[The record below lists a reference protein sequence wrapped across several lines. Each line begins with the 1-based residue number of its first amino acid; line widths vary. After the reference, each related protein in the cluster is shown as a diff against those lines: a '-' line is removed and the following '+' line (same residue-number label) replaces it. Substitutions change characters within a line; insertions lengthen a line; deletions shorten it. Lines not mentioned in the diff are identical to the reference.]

1 MESQLKQ
8 AKERMEAGGHTAV
21 ACREGVFYTADERG
35 VRPLLAWLDG
45 GVDLSGGVAAD
56 RVVGRAAA
64 LLYVLLGVRA
74 VWAGILSRPAQ
85 EVFEQN
91 GIEADCGVL
100 VDAIRD
106 RAGTGFCRSI
116 RPLLRLYAS
125 TCCEHTE
132 EYQLFLVHYSWGV

>member
-64 LLYVLLGVRA
+64 FLYVLLGVRA

-106 RAGTGFCRSI
+106 RAGTGFCPMETAVRDISDPE
-116 RPLLRLYAS
+116 RALAAVRAAVVRLA
-125 TCCEHTE
+125 
-132 EYQLFLVHYSWGV
+132 QGK

>member
-64 LLYVLLGVRA
+64 FLYVLLGVRV

-106 RAGTGFCRSI
+106 RAGTGFCPMETAVRDISDPE
-116 RPLLRLYAS
+116 RALAAVRAAVARLA
-125 TCCEHTE
+125 
-132 EYQLFLVHYSWGV
+132 QGK

>member
-45 GVDLSGGVAAD
+45 GVNLSGGVAAD

-64 LLYVLLGVRA
+64 FLYVLLGVRA

-106 RAGTGFCRSI
+106 RAGTGFCPMETAVRDISDPE
-116 RPLLRLYAS
+116 RALAAVRAAVARLA
-125 TCCEHTE
+125 
-132 EYQLFLVHYSWGV
+132 QGK

>member
-8 AKERMEAGGHTAV
+8 AKERIEAGGHTAV

-45 GVDLSGGVAAD
+45 GVNLSGGVAAD

-64 LLYVLLGVRA
+64 FLYVLLGVRA

-91 GIEADCGVL
+91 GIKADCGVL

-106 RAGTGFCRSI
+106 RAGTGFCPMETAVRDISDPE
-116 RPLLRLYAS
+116 RALAAVRAAVARLA
-125 TCCEHTE
+125 
-132 EYQLFLVHYSWGV
+132 QGK

>member
-64 LLYVLLGVRA
+64 FLYVLLGVRA

-106 RAGTGFCRSI
+106 RAGTGFCPMETAVRDISDPE
-116 RPLLRLYAS
+116 RALAAVRAAVARLA
-125 TCCEHTE
+125 
-132 EYQLFLVHYSWGV
+132 QGK

>member
-1 MESQLKQ
+1 MESRLKQ

-64 LLYVLLGVRA
+64 FLYVLLGVRA
-74 VWAGILSRPAQ
+74 VWAGILSRPTQ

-106 RAGTGFCRSI
+106 RAGTGFCPMETAVRDISDPE
-116 RPLLRLYAS
+116 RALAAVRAAVARLA
-125 TCCEHTE
+125 
-132 EYQLFLVHYSWGV
+132 QGK